1 MKSDRVTPLLG
12 IIVLIVVIVGSVLR
26 PRSSAPGYAPALPV
40 ITSEVQPMTVDEL
53 HARFRR
59 TLEASMSGHYSL
71 FVDKDAHT
79 ITCDTWIDGF
89 DAFAVNTALRSRDYL
104 RRWNENTAG
113 LCSMCAEMQTQVDN
127 HGHDEYAVAVRLV
140 NCEDLGQVFAVA
152 ERGDLVYDVVEDTPP
167 GGSVPDPTKRVQPV
181 DTENVY
187 GNFVLNIYSKVFH
200 TESCSYAP
208 QLAAVYRSEFTGN
221 RDELIDRGFYPCVQC
236 MP

>member
-1 MKSDRVTPLLG
+1 MKIDRVTPLVG
-12 IIVLIVVIVGSVLR
+12 VIILVAVIAWNTVRS
-26 PRSSAPGYAPALPV
+26 RSSEPQYSPALPV
-40 ITSEVQPMTVDEL
+40 ITSEVQPMTVDGL

-71 FVDKDAHT
+71 SVDKDAHT
-79 ITCDTWIDGF
+79 ITCDTWVDGF

-104 RRWNENTAG
+104 RRWNENTAE

-127 HGHDEYAVAVRLV
+127 HGHDEYVVAVRFV

-187 GNFVLNIYSKVFH
+187 GSFVLNIYSKVFH